1 MEAKIK
7 SVTDPTRSPT
17 PPPGPGHVSGAG
29 PTGRL
34 GGFGPGPVARLGRRG
49 ISRGLTGNGAPQ
61 EDLDAGSG
69 RRERPPHHRAQ
80 RPGARQETLRES
92 NLLLITE
99 EIFSAAEPPSRA
111 DLSIRTG
118 MTRSTVSRL
127 VDDLLAAGIVR
138 EGSPIVGGTRG
149 RPAVPLHP
157 ARGTLA
163 GLGVEINVDF
173 MAARVL
179 DLTGTALAEELI
191 EGDFS
196 ASDPQEVI
204 PQIGE
209 MALRVA
215 RRAAEAGAR
224 VVGTVMALPGLV
236 TAEEDHLMLA
246 PNLGWRDVD
255 VPRLMCRSLGG
266 PERLSQLPEG
276 SPRLAEF
283 GDFFVIANEAKLAA
297 LAVAQEFSAREQEE
311 QTFFYVSAQMGIG
324 AAVVIDG
331 IVDAGP
337 RGWAGEIGHVA
348 VEPGGPQCGCGSSG
362 CLEVFAGK
370 RALLEAAGLEPDADA
385 ETLVAL
391 TEWEDE
397 PGERARQAIDR
408 AGWALGVAL
417 SGAVNLLDVDDIVLG
432 GEFGPLADLLRPRIE
447 QELRQRVLAARWS
460 RFRVRETSIRLSP
473 ATTGGALRALRAV
486 VDEPLRW
493 VPQAT

>member
-1 MEAKIK
+1 M
-7 SVTDPTRSPT
+7 TDPTRSPAQPDGT
-17 PPPGPGHVSGAG
+17 GTTASGTGVPGGA
-29 PTGRL
+29 RL
-34 GGFGPGPVARLGRRG
+34 GGVGPGPIARLGRRG
-49 ISRGLTGNGAPQ
+49 ISRGLNGSGPRRGAP
-61 EDLDAGSG
+61 ETEPG
-69 RRERPPHHRAQ
+69 RRERPPHDQAQ

-99 EIFSAAEPPSRA
+99 EIFSAGEPLSRA

-138 EGSPIVGGTRG
+138 EGSPIIGGTRG

-157 ARGTLA
+157 ARCTLA

-173 MAARVL
+173 MAARVI
-179 DLTGTALAEELI
+179 DLTGEVLAEETI

-196 ASDPQEVI
+196 ASDPQVVI

-209 MALRVA
+209 LALRVA
-215 RRAAEAGAR
+215 RGAAEAGAR

-236 TAEEDHLMLA
+236 TAEEDQLMLA
-246 PNLGWRDVD
+246 PNLGWHDLD

-266 PERLSQLPEG
+266 PERLRGLPEG
-276 SPRLAEF
+276 SPRLGEF
-283 GDFFVIANEAKLAA
+283 GDFFVVANEAKLAA
-297 LAVAQEFSAREQEE
+297 LAAAQEFSAQDQQE

-337 RGWAGEIGHVA
+337 RGWAGEIGHFA
-348 VEPGGPQCGCGSSG
+348 VEPGGPECGCGASG

-370 RALLEAAGLEPDADA
+370 RALLEAAGLEPAATA
-385 ETLVAL
+385 EELVAL

-397 PGERARQAIDR
+397 PGQRARQAIDR

-447 QELRQRVLAARWS
+447 EQLRQRVLAARWS
-460 RFRVRETSIRLSP
+460 RFRVRETADGVAP

-486 VDEPLRW
+486 VDDPLRW
-493 VPQAT
+493 VPEVG

>member
-1 MEAKIK
+1 M
-7 SVTDPTRSPT
+7 TDPTRSPAQPEGT
-17 PPPGPGHVSGAG
+17 AYGPGIALG
-29 PTGRL
+29 GRL
-34 GGFGPGPVARLGRRG
+34 GGIGPGPIARLGRRG
-49 ISRGLTGNGAPQ
+49 ISRGLNGGPQ
-61 EDLDAGSG
+61 QGTSEGGVG
-69 RRERPPHHRAQ
+69 RRERPPHHQAQ

-99 EIFSAAEPPSRA
+99 EIFSAAESLSRA

-157 ARGTLA
+157 ARCTLA

-173 MAARVL
+173 MAARVI
-179 DLTGTALAEELI
+179 DLTGSVLAEEII

-196 ASDPQEVI
+196 ASDPAEVL
-204 PQIGE
+204 PQIGLL
-209 MALRVA
+209 ALRVA
-215 RRAAEAGAR
+215 RQASEAGAR

-236 TAEEDHLMLA
+236 TAEEDRLMLA

-255 VPRLMCRSLGG
+255 VPQMMCRSLGG
-266 PERLSQLPEG
+266 PEQLAELPEG
-276 SPRLAEF
+276 SPRLGGF
-283 GDFFVIANEAKLAA
+283 GDFFVVANEAKLSA
-297 LAVAQEFSAREQEE
+297 LAAAQEFSAHEEGE

-348 VEPGGPQCGCGSSG
+348 VEPGGPQCRCGASG

-370 RALLEAAGLEPDADA
+370 GALLEAAGLEPAASA
-385 ETLVAL
+385 EELVSL

-460 RFRVRETSIRLSP
+460 RFRVRETTTGVAP

-486 VDEPLRW
+486 VDDPLRW
-493 VPQAT
+493 VPEAG